1 MLELVFVIVIMG
13 IVAALVIP
21 RIDRDNVFEAA
32 NQVVNHI
39 KYTQHLAMTED
50 VYNDQVL
57 DWHRGRWQIQ
67 FYACGGYA
75 VSKDLGLDGGLP
87 ARIESARDPQTRKF
101 LFTDV
106 ACTVPAQTTD
116 YERVN
121 LAGAFDIAN
130 IVLSPTC
137 GGGLTLAFDTLG
149 RPYNALAAGAPNG
162 VLKQDCNITITS
174 NTATSLIVQVQ
185 PETGYA
191 CILNA
196 AGDCI

>member
-1 MLELVFVIVIMG
+1 MLELVFVIMIIG
-13 IVAALVIP
+13 IIAALVIP

-50 VYNDQVL
+50 VYNDQVQ

-67 FYACGGYA
+67 FYGCGGYA

-87 ARIESARDPQTRKF
+87 GRLESARDPQTRKF
-101 LFTDV
+101 LYTDA
-106 ACTVPAQTTD
+106 ACTVPAQITD

-130 IVLSPTC
+130 IALSVTC
-137 GGGLTLAFDTLG
+137 GGLTIAFDTLG
-149 RPYNALAAGAPNG
+149 RPYSTLAAGAPNG
-162 VLKQDCNITITS
+162 VLKQPCNILITS
-174 NTATSLIVQVQ
+174 NTGTARTVQIQ

-191 CILNA
+191 CILDA
-196 AGDCI
+196 AGVNCI